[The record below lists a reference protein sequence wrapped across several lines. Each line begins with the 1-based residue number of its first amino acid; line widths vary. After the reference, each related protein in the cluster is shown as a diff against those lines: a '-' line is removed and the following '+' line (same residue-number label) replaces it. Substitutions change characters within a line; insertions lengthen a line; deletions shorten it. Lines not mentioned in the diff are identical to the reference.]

1 MNQIC
6 QIRRVKQCR
15 IKTSLWKGGIR
26 VPALIHW
33 KGVIEPRKS
42 TELFSALDIMP
53 TFMSI
58 IGHPIKNMESEGV
71 HGIDQSKMIFLG
83 QVNKVQVL
91 WDGHKNLQHYTVLMP

>member
-1 MNQIC
+1 M
-6 QIRRVKQCR
+6 
-15 IKTSLWKGGIR
+15 
-26 VPALIHW
+26 
-33 KGVIEPRKS
+33 IEPRKS

-58 IGHPIKNMESEGV
+58 IGHPIRNMESEGV

-91 WDGHKNLQHYTVLMP
+91 

>member
-1 MNQIC
+1 M
-6 QIRRVKQCR
+6 
-15 IKTSLWKGGIR
+15 
-26 VPALIHW
+26 
-33 KGVIEPRKS
+33 IEPRKS

-91 WDGHKNLQHYTVLMP
+91 WDGHENLQHYTVLMP